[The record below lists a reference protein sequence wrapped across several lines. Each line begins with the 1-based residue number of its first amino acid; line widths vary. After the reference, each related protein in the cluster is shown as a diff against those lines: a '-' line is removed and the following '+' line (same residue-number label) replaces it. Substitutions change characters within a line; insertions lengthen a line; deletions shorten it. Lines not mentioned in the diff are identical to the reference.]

1 MTSVR
6 PIDDL
11 GPKRM
16 GANSY
21 LLLAEDMPLDWSAL
35 APGPMGTAMLGES
48 GIEGAARRGRERI
61 QREQEGKALGD
72 NTIDKHEESQPEAA
86 KCNITASDGTT
97 DREGKRARLKK
108 KTLSW
113 FKKR

>member
-1 MTSVR
+1 MYLYKIQIR
-6 PIDDL
+6 
-11 GPKRM
+11 
-16 GANSY
+16 NS
-21 LLLAEDMPLDWSAL
+21 LLLAKDMPLDWSAL
-35 APGPMGTAMLGES
+35 APGPMGTAMLDES

-72 NTIDKHEESQPEAA
+72 NTIDKNEETQLEAA
-86 KCNITASDGTT
+86 KCDIATSDGTANT
-97 DREGKRARLKK
+97 EGKLARLKK

>member
-1 MTSVR
+1 MYLYKIQIR
-6 PIDDL
+6 
-11 GPKRM
+11 
-16 GANSY
+16 NS
-21 LLLAEDMPLDWSAL
+21 LLLAKDMPLDWSAL

-61 QREQEGKALGD
+61 QREQEEKSLGD
-72 NTIDKHEESQPEAA
+72 NTVDQQHEESQPEAA
-86 KCNITASDGTT
+86 KRDIVTSDGTA
-97 DREGKRARLKK
+97 DREGKLARLKK